1 MTFNEMRRKC
11 LQKYIE
17 LWGEEW
23 VEARKPSIGD
33 GYTEVDENGI
43 LEYLIDQDDCL
54 LEEISNKKNI
64 TDASEFVVILGNTPP
79 KHTTR
84 FRCNMKTGEIE
95 VIDHR

>member
-23 VEARKPSIGD
+23 VEQRKSSIWD
-33 GYTEVDENGI
+33 GYTDEDENGELRYSI
-43 LEYLIDQDDCL
+43 CQHD
-54 LEEISNKKNI
+54 KKQNPGI
-64 TDASEFVVILGNTPP
+64 CFS
-79 KHTTR
+79 HTLPRHYTN
-84 FRCNMKTGEIE
+84 FKCNMKTGEIE